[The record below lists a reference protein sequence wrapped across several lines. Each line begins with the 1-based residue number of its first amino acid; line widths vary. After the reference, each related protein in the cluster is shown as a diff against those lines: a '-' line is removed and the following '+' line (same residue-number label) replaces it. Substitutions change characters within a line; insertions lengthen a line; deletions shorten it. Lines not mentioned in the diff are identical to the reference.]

1 MKNML
6 FCPQFCP
13 RMLKIAFEGFEF
25 LKIFWGS
32 IPPDPLPPRKRGLT
46 ALVDTVSYP
55 IQNCWLLQFLLN
67 LVCCAQISVFKDF
80 KLSLLS
86 VYYALGL
93 LLYGH
98 KGSGFL
104 HEIAYLI

>member
-1 MKNML
+1 MKNMP

-25 LKIFWGS
+25 LKIFWES
-32 IPPDPLPPRKRGLT
+32 IPPDPLPPQKKGTNSPL
-46 ALVDTVSYP
+46 L
-55 IQNCWLLQFLLN
+55 IQSVTLFKTTGYFNFFKP
-67 LVCCAQISVFKDF
+67 VCCAQISVFKDF

-93 LLYGH
+93 LLNGR
-98 KGSGFL
+98 KSSGFL
-104 HEIAYLI
+104 HEIADLI